1 MTLSLLLSLSAPVLA
16 SEGLALEGLALEGL
30 ASESVS
36 RSLPASMPAL
46 EIAGDKGYVTVIYDP
61 NATQSMVT
69 ATPVRWGEV
78 GCKLD
83 FSGDSTIARAQV
95 IPSQD
100 ANTFER
106 CETDW
111 TVVLAGDTMVDV
123 QLKAGKVEVQDTRG
137 RVDVELGRGKLLLIN
152 TQGRVDAS
160 LGRGK
165 IKGSHHGEGALAVG
179 VGKIKLEGLEQAIS
193 ARSEVGGVKLTF
205 AETPS
210 GTVVA
215 HAGIGRVRTALPY
228 GATADLRD
236 FDGRLARFRTE
247 VPHRNVA
254 QVRLEGGARLGST
267 RVDTVVEHE
276 DPDAGVAV
284 VEAP

>member
-1 MTLSLLLSLSAPVLA
+1 MTLSLLLSFSAPA
-16 SEGLALEGLALEGL
+16 LALEGLAK
-30 ASESVS
+30 ESVS
-36 RSLPASMPAL
+36 RSLPVGMPAL
-46 EIAGDKGYVTVIYDP
+46 EIAGDKGHVTVVYDP
-61 NATQSMVT
+61 NATESRVT
-69 ATPVRWGEV
+69 ATPVRWGQS

-83 FSGDSTIARAQV
+83 FSGDNTVARARV
-95 IPSQD
+95 MPNQD
-100 ANTFER
+100 ANSFER

-123 QLKAGKVEVQDTRG
+123 QLKAGKVEVRDTLG
-137 RVDVELGRGKLLLIN
+137 RVDVELRRGKLLLSN

-160 LGRGK
+160 LGHGK
-165 IKGSHHGEGALAVG
+165 VKGSHHGEGALAVG
-179 VGKIKLEGLEQAIS
+179 VGKIKLEGLEHAIS

-247 VPHRNVA
+247 VPHRNAA
-254 QVRLEGGARLGST
+254 QLRLAGGARLGST
-267 RVDTVVEHE
+267 RVQTVVEHE

-284 VEAP
+284 VDAL

>member
-1 MTLSLLLSLSAPVLA
+1 MTLTLMLSLSAPALA
-16 SEGLALEGLALEGL
+16 SEP
-30 ASESVS
+30 VT

-46 EIAGDKGYVTVIYDP
+46 EISGDKGHVTVIYDA
-61 NATQSMVT
+61 NASESMVT

-83 FSGDSTIARAQV
+83 FSGDNTVARAQV
-95 IPSQD
+95 LPSEE

-111 TVVLAGDTMVDV
+111 VVVLASNTMVDV
-123 QLKAGKVEVQDTRG
+123 QLKAGKVEVQDTLG
-137 RVDVELGRGKLLLIN
+137 RVDVELGRGRVLLSH
-152 TQGRVDAS
+152 TQGRVDAT

-165 IKGSHHGEGALAVG
+165 VKGSHHGEGAMAVG
-179 VGKIKLEGLEQAIS
+179 VGKIKLEGLDRAIS
-193 ARSEVGGVKLTF
+193 ARTELGGVKLTF

-215 HAGIGRVRTALPY
+215 HTGIGRVRTALPY
-228 GATADLRD
+228 GATADMRD

-247 VPHRNVA
+247 VPHRNAA

-276 DPDAGVAV
+276 DPDAGAV
-284 VEAP
+284 VVQAP

>member
-1 MTLSLLLSLSAPVLA
+1 MTLTLMLSLSAPALAAGAPA
-16 SEGLALEGLALEGL
+16 SEP
-30 ASESVS
+30 VT

-46 EIAGDKGYVTVIYDP
+46 EISGDKGHVTVIYDAS
-61 NATQSMVT
+61 ATESMVT

-78 GCKLD
+78 GCKLE
-83 FSGDSTIARAQV
+83 FSGDASLARAQV
-95 IPSQD
+95 LPSEQ

-111 TVVLAGDTMVDV
+111 TVILASDTMVDV
-123 QLKAGKVEVQDTRG
+123 QLKAGRVEIQDTLG
-137 RVDVELGRGKLLLIN
+137 RVDVELGHGRVLLTN
-152 TQGRVDAS
+152 TQGRIDAT

-165 IKGSHHGEGALAVG
+165 VKGSHQGQGALAVG

-193 ARSEVGGVKLTF
+193 ARTEVGGVKLTF

-210 GTVVA
+210 GTIVA
-215 HAGIGRVRTALPY
+215 HAGMGRVRTALPY

-236 FDGRLARFRTE
+236 FDGRLARFHTE
-247 VPHRNVA
+247 IPHRNAA

-276 DPDAGVAV
+276 DPEAGVV
-284 VEAP
+284 VVQAP

>member
-1 MTLSLLLSLSAPVLA
+1 MTLTLMLSLSAPALA
-16 SEGLALEGLALEGL
+16 SQP
-30 ASESVS
+30 VT
-36 RSLPASMPAL
+36 RSLPAAMPAL
-46 EIAGDKGYVTVIYDP
+46 EISGDKGRVTVIYDP
-61 NATQSMVT
+61 TASESLVT

-83 FSGDSTIARAQV
+83 FSGDEILARAQV
-95 IPSQD
+95 LPSEE

-106 CETDW
+106 CETHW
-111 TVVLAGDTMVDV
+111 TVVLASDTMVDV
-123 QLKAGKVEVQDTRG
+123 QLRSGRVEVQDTLG
-137 RVDVELGRGKLLLIN
+137 RVDVEMGRGRVLLRD
-152 TQGRVDAS
+152 TQGRVDAT

-179 VGKIKLEGLEQAIS
+179 VGKVKLEGLEQAIT
-193 ARSEVGGVKLTF
+193 ARTELGGVKLTF
-205 AETPS
+205 EQTPS

-247 VPHRNVA
+247 VPHRNAA

-276 DPDAGVAV
+276 DPEAGSTV
-284 VEAP
+284 VQAP

>member
-1 MTLSLLLSLSAPVLA
+1 MTLSLLLSFSAPALA
-16 SEGLALEGLALEGL
+16 SEP
-30 ASESVS
+30 VS
-36 RSLPASMPAL
+36 RSLPAGMPAL
-46 EIAGDKGYVTVIYDP
+46 EIAGDKGHVTVIYDAS
-61 NATQSMVT
+61 ATESRVT

-83 FSGDSTIARAQV
+83 FSGDAMLAKAQV
-95 IPSQD
+95 IPSEE

-111 TVVLAGDTMVDV
+111 TVVLAGNTMVDV
-123 QLKAGKVEVQDTRG
+123 QLTAGKVEVQDTRG
-137 RVDVELGRGKLLLIN
+137 RVDVQLGRGKVLLTN
-152 TQGRVDAS
+152 TQGRVDAT

-165 IKGSHHGEGALAVG
+165 VKGSHHGEGALAVG
-179 VGKIKLEGLEQAIS
+179 VGKIKLEGLQHAVS
-193 ARSEVGGVKLTF
+193 ARTELGGVKLTF
-205 AETPS
+205 EETPS

-215 HAGIGRVRTALPY
+215 HSGIGRVRTALPY

-247 VPHRNVA
+247 VPHRNAA

-276 DPDAGVAV
+276 DPDAGAAV
-284 VEAP
+284 VEAR